1 MNANDL
7 AAQFIAT
14 VTWESLPELVQEKA
28 RMCLVRTGRWRAA
41 FSTGWNRERMSDKFR
56 WLAGFV
62 LSPDQTDEI
71 LETLWRFDY
80 VTDVRELTR
89 LLH

>member
-1 MNANDL
+1 
-7 AAQFIAT
+7 
-14 VTWESLPELVQEKA
+14 
-28 RMCLVRTGRWRAA
+28 
-41 FSTGWNRERMSDKFR
+41 MSDKFR

-89 LLH
+89 LLR